1 MQIELWYRLIHFLQ
15 EFLKNLLSFYLLY
28 VKSEESFSKVYLATQ
43 GPLPNTVNDF
53 WQMVWQEESQIILM
67 ITHLEEKGRVIF

>member
-1 MQIELWYRLIHFLQ
+1 M
-15 EFLKNLLSFYLLY
+15 NS
-28 VKSEESFSKVYLATQ
+28 KSEESFSKVYLATQ

-67 ITHLEEKGRVIF
+67 ITHLEEKGRVIFCDIYL